1 MQNSAPE
8 HSCIIHRS
16 NTSPQSIFLT
26 LLLPMK
32 ACQTRKLFSQLSS
45 GCPLTLAVHCRPTA
59 SRLVTYLQ
67 KLLKSTDSA
76 TAPIGR
82 HERTVSPPP
91 AGPPSVSDT
100 PRDYHQQPAAGAAS
114 SSSAQQQHSHQTDQQ
129 LRHRP
134 AQSMPAMAFTTSNAD
149 LTQAGSLP
157 VGHELRS
164 SAGYGNELGVPGPS
178 RRLTPLAQGLQ
189 AASLCSLPAASA
201 GAAAPAPAPDA
212 APGLG
217 SMPLLPLAQEGPG
230 SLSPLL
236 SLQASP
242 MQSSVRASGSDMGL
256 LDDTELRVGSVQAPP
271 MAGWMDPG
279 RDLRDSAWGPSSSL
293 QPPSAPAL
301 PRLAVLLSCLQ

>member
-1 MQNSAPE
+1 
-8 HSCIIHRS
+8 
-16 NTSPQSIFLT
+16 
-26 LLLPMK
+26 
-32 ACQTRKLFSQLSS
+32 
-45 GCPLTLAVHCRPTA
+45 
-59 SRLVTYLQ
+59 
-67 KLLKSTDSA
+67 
-76 TAPIGR
+76 
-82 HERTVSPPP
+82 
-91 AGPPSVSDT
+91 
-100 PRDYHQQPAAGAAS
+100 
-114 SSSAQQQHSHQTDQQ
+114 
-129 LRHRP
+129 
-134 AQSMPAMAFTTSNAD
+134 MPAMAFTTSNAG

-157 VGHELRS
+157 AANELRS

-217 SMPLLPLAQEGPG
+217 SSLLLPLAQEGPG

-242 MQSSVRASGSDMGL
+242 MQSNVRASGSDMGL

-301 PRLAVLLSCLQ
+301 PRLAVILSCLQYPCIRLHV